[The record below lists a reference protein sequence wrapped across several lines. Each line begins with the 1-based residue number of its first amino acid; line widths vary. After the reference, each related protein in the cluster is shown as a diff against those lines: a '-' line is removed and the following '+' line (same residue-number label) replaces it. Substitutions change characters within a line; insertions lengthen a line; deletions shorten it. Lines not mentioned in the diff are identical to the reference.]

1 MARTG
6 GRSRRALVI
15 RSVAFLV
22 VLVVDGL
29 LVLAGSPSW
38 SPLVASPL
46 LIAAAVVGFLTD
58 RRDDRPLGPRSPD
71 RDQPTGRIARQ
82 VGLAAV
88 GVVGVLTVAVLAL
101 IGHPEVALV
110 VALLLSL
117 LALLLLRGG
126 VRGA

>member
-1 MARTG
+1 M
-6 GRSRRALVI
+6 I

-46 LIAAAVVGFLTD
+46 LIAAAVVGFLADD